1 MIFLLCNRLIRKTIN
16 IKNKK
21 AVTVLAI
28 DLALILSPLSDSSKQ
43 LNSQHTLPTVN
54 DLQSY
59 RQKYIRL
66 DMIFN

>member
-1 MIFLLCNRLIRKTIN
+1 MRKTMS

-28 DLALILSPLSDSSKQ
+28 DLALILSPLRDSSKQ
-43 LNSQHTLPTVN
+43 LNSQQTLPTVN

-59 RQKYIRL
+59 ILIRL
-66 DMIFN
+66 YQ